1 MLSGV
6 ARPRLRSNTM
16 SIETALMECKIREL
30 KAPAAICVAP
40 NASLADAI
48 ESMREGRSAC
58 VLVCEDGRPTGIL
71 TERDI
76 LNKVAGENIPSD
88 AKLGDFITP
97 NPQTLRA
104 DQSLGDAIQMM
115 DHGDYRHV
123 PVVDASG
130 RVEGI
135 ISIEN
140 IIEFLAQLFPT
151 EVLNIPPRPDQYMSS
166 REGG

>member
-1 MLSGV
+1 
-6 ARPRLRSNTM
+6 M

-30 KAPAAICVAP
+30 KAPSAICVAP
-40 NASLADAI
+40 NAALNQAI
-48 ESMREGRSAC
+48 ESMRARRSAC

-76 LNKVAGENIPSD
+76 LNKVAGETIPSD
-88 AKLGDFITP
+88 AKLQDFITP
-97 NPQTLRA
+97 NPQTLSA
-104 DQSLGDAIQMM
+104 DQSLGDAIRMM

-151 EVLNIPPRPDQYMSS
+151 EVLNIPPNPDQFMSS